1 MTAAAWRALWLACVL
16 LPGCAAA
23 ARPPADAAS
32 SEPTFLEDFVLGA
45 GDTLEMSCDPEDDS
59 ARPALWY
66 KDGVALSPSN
76 RTRPGQRSLRIVN
89 VSYEDSG
96 VYACRLARNNELL
109 SNYTIRVTDSL
120 SSGDDED
127 YDEDPEDA
135 GNDNEAPYWIR
146 PDRMDKKLL
155 AVPAANTVKF
165 RCAASGNPTPA
176 IRWLKN
182 GKEFKGEQRM
192 GGIKLRH
199 QQWSLVMESAVPSDR
214 GNYTCVVHNK
224 YGTITHTYQLDVLE
238 RSPHRPILQAGLP
251 ANQSV
256 VVGSD
261 VEFHCKVYSDA
272 QPHIQWLKH
281 IEVNGS
287 RFDADG
293 RPYVKILKSVVSWQA
308 EARLALKLS
317 NVTERDAG
325 KYWCRATNFVGTSQN
340 AFWLKI
346 QRAASPEK
354 EDYYAD
360 ILIYVTG
367 CVLFILA
374 VVIAVLCRTR
384 VSAQKTPPEPPVQKL
399 SKFPLKRQQVS
410 LDSNSSMNSN
420 TPLVRIA
427 RLSSSDGP
435 ALANV
440 SELELPSD
448 PKWEFSRARLTLGKP
463 LGEGCF
469 GQVVMAEAVGVD
481 KEKPNK
487 PLTVAVKM
495 LKDDATDK
503 DLSDLVSEMEM
514 MKMIGKHKN
523 IINLLGACT
532 QDGPLYVLVEYASK
546 GNLREYLRARRP
558 PGMDYSFDTCKIP
571 DEQLTF
577 KDLVSCAYQVARGM
591 EYLASQKCIH
601 RDLAARNVLVTDD
614 NVMKIADFGLARDV
628 HNIDYYKKTT
638 NGRLP
643 VKWMAPEA
651 LFDRVYTHQS
661 DVWSYGVLLWEI
673 FTLGGSPYPGIPV
686 EELFKLLKEGHRMDK
701 PANCTHELYMIMR
714 ECWHAVPSQR
724 PTFRQLVEDHDRVL
738 SMTSTDE
745 YLDLSVPLEQYSPAC
760 QDSGSTCSSG
770 DDSVFAHDPAADE
783 SCLPERPAA
792 AAAART

>member
-1 MTAAAWRALWLACVL
+1 MTAAAWLSLWLACVL
-16 LPGCAAA
+16 MLGCTAA
-23 ARPPADAAS
+23 ARLPVA
-32 SEPTFLEDFVLGA
+32 EP
-45 GDTLEMSCDPEDDS
+45 
-59 ARPALWY
+59 
-66 KDGVALSPSN
+66 
-76 RTRPGQRSLRIVN
+76 
-89 VSYEDSG
+89 
-96 VYACRLARNNELL
+96 
-109 SNYTIRVTDSL
+109 TDSL
-120 SSGDDED
+120 TSGDDED

-135 GNDNEAPYWIR
+135 EAPYWTR

-155 AVPAANTVKF
+155 AVPAAITVKF
-165 RCAASGNPTPA
+165 RCAAAGNPTPT
-176 IRWLKN
+176 IHWLKN

-238 RSPHRPILQAGLP
+238 RAPHRPILQAGLP

-293 RPYVKILKSVVSWQA
+293 GPYVKILKSEVSWQA
-308 EARLALKLS
+308 EARLTLTMS
-317 NVTERDAG
+317 NVSERDAG
-325 KYWCRATNFVGTSQN
+325 KYWCRATNFVGRSQN

-346 QRAASPEK
+346 RQRAASPEQ

-374 VVIAVLCRTR
+374 VVIAVLCRMR
-384 VSAQKTPPEPPVQKL
+384 LSAQKTLPEPPVQKL
-399 SKFPLKRQQVS
+399 SKFPLKRQVTVS

-435 ALANV
+435 TLANV

-448 PKWEFSRARLTLGKP
+448 PKWEFPRARLTLGKP

-469 GQVVMAEAVGVD
+469 GQVVMAEAIGVD

-514 MKMIGKHKN
+514 MKMMGKHKN

-558 PGMDYSFDTCKIP
+558 PGTDYSFDTCKIP

-601 RDLAARNVLVTDD
+601 RDLAARNVLVTED

-745 YLDLSVPLEQYSPAC
+745 YLDLSVPLEQYSPTC
-760 QDSGSTCSSG
+760 RDSNSTCSSG
-770 DDSVFAHDPAADE
+770 DDSVFAHDPAPDDP
-783 SCLPERPAA
+783 CLPNDDGELAVHCLAPSERAPKL
-792 AAAART
+792 